1 MNRKGDTD
9 YVLQK
14 HKRNYNGIVN
24 LYSDMQKRL
33 IAFGCYAL
41 FWLGFFFIARLF
53 FIFVQYHS
61 AFQNSIGDLLGTFW
75 HGVKLDI
82 STIGYYLLIPML
94 IAIPGIYFSGN
105 WYRIFLRWYS
115 YILIVFSSFIII
127 SDANLYSYWGFRMD
141 FTPMLYLRT
150 PKEAFASISLFKFIK
165 ILCSVIT
172 MAAIYIIAYNKLI
185 DRVFRGFAKARYW
198 LAVTP
203 FFILL
208 WGSLLIPIRGGFGVA
223 PINAGS
229 VYFSEKMFLNH
240 TAINAVW
247 NVGCSAFAQ
256 NPINN
261 PYEFG
266 DLSIAKSVVDT
277 LTVKKGVSEKVLNNS
292 KPDIIIIVL
301 ESFSSYLIGPLGG
314 DSLVTPNLNRYIKE
328 GILFSG
334 FYASG
339 TRTDKAMPAILDG
352 YPAQPAQSIIKEPK
366 KSQSLPSLVKIL
378 IENGYNSAFWY
389 GGEIN
394 FANFNSFVIGSG
406 FTSIITK
413 NNFNPENYNSKW
425 GVHDHILFKTLE
437 DSMKVVK
444 EPFFK
449 VVLTLSSHE
458 PFDVPMDPFFTGSD
472 VVSKYKNAVYYA
484 DMSLGAFLDWAKEK
498 DWWKNTLIIMVA
510 DHAARITEDMPN
522 FRQNVFKIP
531 MLWVGGAVSKR
542 GLRIEKLGSQAD
554 IPTTL
559 LNQLG
564 LTGSFPFGKDLLS
577 DHSKSFAFYT
587 YNEGFGFITDSS
599 AVCFDL
605 KSKIPVL
612 TEGKDPE
619 SAEKKGKAYL
629 QVLFNDYL
637 KR

>member
-1 MNRKGDTD
+1 
-9 YVLQK
+9 
-14 HKRNYNGIVN
+14 
-24 LYSDMQKRL
+24 
-33 IAFGCYAL
+33 
-41 FWLGFFFIARLF
+41 
-53 FIFVQYHS
+53 
-61 AFQNSIGDLLGTFW
+61 LGTFW
-75 HGVKLDI
+75 HGAKLDI
-82 STIGYYLLIPML
+82 STTGYYLLIPLL

-105 WYRIFLRWYS
+105 WYGIFMRWYS
-115 YILIVFSSFIII
+115 YILIIFSTIVVV

-141 FTPMLYLRT
+141 YTPMLYLKT
-150 PKEAFASISLFKFIK
+150 PEEALASVSTLKIIMFLLTIILIVSFFIYFYNRLINRLFSNFERI
-165 ILCSVIT
+165 
-172 MAAIYIIAYNKLI
+172 
-185 DRVFRGFAKARYW
+185 RYW
-198 LAVTP
+198 LP
-203 FFILL
+203 GILFFMVL
-208 WGSLLIPIRGGFGVA
+208 WGALIIPIRGGFGVA
-223 PINAGS
+223 PINAGT

-256 NPINN
+256 NPVKN

-277 LTVKKGVSEKVLNNS
+277 LTVKNGISEKILNTS
-292 KPDIIIIVL
+292 RPDIMIIVL
-301 ESFSSYLIGPLGG
+301 ESFSGYLIGPLGG
-314 DSLVTPNLNRYIKE
+314 DSTVTPNVNRYIKE

-334 FYASG
+334 FFASG

-406 FTSIITK
+406 FTSIITR

-425 GVHDHILFKTLE
+425 GVHDHILFKALE
-437 DSMKVVK
+437 DSMKAVK

-458 PFDVPMDPFFTGSD
+458 PFDVPMEPVFKGSD
-472 VVSKYKNAVYYA
+472 VVTEYKNAVYYA
-484 DMSLGAFLDWAKEK
+484 DKSLGSFLDWAKST

-510 DHAARITEDMPN
+510 DHAARITNDMPN
-522 FRQNVFKIP
+522 YEQNVFKIP

-542 GLRIEKLGSQAD
+542 GLRIEKLGSQVD
-554 IPTTL
+554 IPITL

-564 LTGSFPFGKDLLS
+564 LTGNFPFSKDLLS
-577 DHSKSFAFYT
+577 NYSKSFAFYT

-599 AVCFDL
+599 AVSFDL
-605 KSKIPVL
+605 KSKTPVF

-619 SAEKKGKAYL
+619 SAERKGKAYL